1 MTIIARMMILCIAMF
16 SAFTSVPVWAH
27 GDEQHGTA
35 AAAQKPVAQ
44 AVGDEPAAKKADA
57 AGGEIE
63 LADEVGSSLETLRM
77 LHPATVHFPI
87 ALLLLAAAVEA
98 LLILRPNSGLE
109 QTVRIILYF
118 AAAGTVTAALF
129 GWIHTGMW
137 MGGEALMQQ
146 HRWVGT
152 GLAVLSIGL
161 ALLAARP
168 PDHARRTLR
177 TGLSI
182 AAIAVVLQGYWGAE
196 LSHGPEHLS
205 QQH

>member
-1 MTIIARMMILCIAMF
+1 
-16 SAFTSVPVWAH
+16 
-27 GDEQHGTA
+27 
-35 AAAQKPVAQ
+35 
-44 AVGDEPAAKKADA
+44 
-57 AGGEIE
+57 
-63 LADEVGSSLETLRM
+63 M

-137 MGGEALMQQ
+137 MGGEALIQL